1 MTTHNENIRNI
12 AIIAHV
18 DHGKTTLVD
27 CLLKQ
32 AGAFRAN
39 QQVQERVLD
48 SNDLERERGITILS
62 KNISINYKNTKIN
75 VIDTPGHADFGGEV
89 ERVLGMVD
97 GALLIVD
104 AAEGPMPQTRFVLS
118 KALEL
123 GLRIIVVINKIDKP
137 AAEPLTALDKVFDL
151 FTELTDREDLI
162 DFPYIFASSLNGFA
176 IKDLDDER
184 KDMVPLLDSIL
195 ENIKPPKGDADKP
208 FQFRA
213 TTLDYNEYVGRIVIG
228 RIENGKVK
236 SQEQVCVVHAD
247 GSQEKGKI
255 TKLFGFHDLGRT
267 EVEEAFA
274 GDIVGIAGFGD
285 IQIGE
290 SICSLSDPQPL
301 PLIKVD
307 EPTLQ
312 MNFSVN
318 DSPFAGTE
326 GKFVTSRQLRKR
338 LYDELEKNVSLRV
351 EDTDSTDVFR
361 VSGRGEL
368 HLGILIETMRREG
381 YEFQVSKPEV
391 IYKNIDGVHCE
402 PYENLIVDVPEGY
415 AGSCID
421 RLAGRKAEM
430 QEMNNAKGRTTMT
443 FHIPARG
450 LIGFRSEFIRMTRG
464 EGIMYHTYLE
474 YRPFAGD
481 IPRQRNG
488 SIIAHEQGEA
498 IPYALAQYEDR
509 GVFFVTPKT
518 KVYRGMIIGE
528 CNKPQDIVVNICKTK
543 KLTNM
548 RSATADVMVTLQAHK
563 EMSLEE
569 CMEYIGDDELV
580 EITPENVRIRKAD
593 LTRKI
598 YN

>member
-32 AGAFRAN
+32 AGAFRSN

-62 KNISINYKNTKIN
+62 KNISINYKDTKIN

-267 EVEEAFA
+267 EIEEAFA